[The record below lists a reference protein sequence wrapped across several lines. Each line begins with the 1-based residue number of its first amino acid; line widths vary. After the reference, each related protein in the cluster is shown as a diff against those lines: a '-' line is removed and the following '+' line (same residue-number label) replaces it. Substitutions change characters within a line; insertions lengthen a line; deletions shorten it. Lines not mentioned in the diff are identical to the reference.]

1 VAHRRAKLTPLGR
14 SILVERVLVE
24 GWSASAVAEA
34 MGVSRATV
42 YKWLRRFQA
51 EGPAGLNDRTSAPHR
66 RPRALSRRQVARIL
80 RARDRLGWGPHRLG
94 PALGHPRST
103 VYGVLR
109 RAGAPRLG
117 ETDRPTRTPIRYE
130 RERPG
135 ELVHLDVKKLGKIPS
150 GGGWRKLGRS
160 HQTRLKQNE
169 RRGYDYVHVA
179 VDDHSR
185 LAHVEVLPDE
195 RGATC
200 ARFLQ
205 RAAERFAEAGIS
217 QIERV
222 MTDNAWSYTHSRDFR
237 DALVAIGARHRPIP
251 PYRPQLNGK
260 AERLNRTL
268 LEEWAYVRL
277 YRSNGA
283 RTASLSRWLDAYN
296 RRRPHTALGGRP
308 PISRVSTT

>member
-1 VAHRRAKLTPLGR
+1 MAHRRAKLTPLGR
-14 SILVERVLVE
+14 RILVERVLAE
-24 GWSASAVAEA
+24 GWSASATAEA

-42 YKWLRRFQA
+42 YKWLRRFEM
-51 EGPAGLNDRTSAPHR
+51 EGLEGLVDRSSAPHR
-66 RPRALSRRQVARIL
+66 RPRALARRQLRRIVA
-80 RARDRLGWGPHRLG
+80 ARRRLGWGPHRLG

-109 RAGAPRLG
+109 RAGVPRLG

-130 RERPG
+130 RDRPG
-135 ELVHLDVKKLGKIPS
+135 ELVHIDVKKLGKIPP

-160 HQTRLKQNE
+160 HETRLKRNE
-169 RRGYDYVHVA
+169 GRGYDYLHVA

-195 RGATC
+195 RGTTC
-200 ARFLQ
+200 AAFLT
-205 RAAERFAEAGIS
+205 RAAERFAEAGIGR
-217 QIERV
+217 IERV
-222 MTDNAWSYTHSRDFR
+222 MTDNAWGYTREFQAVL
-237 DALVAIGARHRPIP
+237 DALGARHRPIP

-277 YRSNGA
+277 YRSNEA
-283 RTASLSRWLDAYN
+283 RLTALPQWLDTYN